1 MIVRISGEGQYRL
14 ADSDS
19 EHLNELESRVVSIVE
34 GGSDDGFAEAFGALL
49 DYVRAQGTPLGDD
62 ELETSQVILPP
73 SDISFQ
79 EAGSE
84 FTGEGL
90 IPD

>member
-14 ADSDS
+14 SDSDA
-19 EHLNELESRVVSIVE
+19 ERLGELENGVVSIVE
-34 GGSDDGFAEAFGALL
+34 GGREDGFADAFGALL

-62 ELETSQVILPP
+62 ELEGSNVILPP
-73 SDISFQ
+73 SDISFE
-79 EAGSE
+79 EASRE